1 MGIDI
6 QRFHETFFEES
17 REGLQTLES
26 GLLALDRGAAD
37 PDALNRIFRAAHS
50 IKGGAGTFGFT
61 AIADFTHGVE
71 STLDQLREGRLTPDR
86 ELIDI
91 LLRAADVMGMLL
103 DAAQSGDDVDI
114 DAITATQQALTAY
127 QPQTSIVRD
136 DTSASSAPVTETTWR
151 IRFQP
156 HEALFASG
164 NEPLRLLRELS
175 CLGVLEVEP
184 DPARLPPLDTLDP
197 EACYLGW
204 TLTLTTNVGRTQI
217 EEIFAWVEDECDL
230 VIEPLPAPSPD
241 PTAATA
247 DGEELPARRQPAA
260 GGESSLR
267 VSVDKIDALINLV
280 GELVINQAML
290 QQQAQDLDPVHNEML
305 LSGLSQLELH
315 TRRLQE
321 AVMAT
326 RMVPMA
332 FVFNRFPRVVRD
344 LAGRLDKCVRLETL
358 GESTELDRGVIERIT
373 DPLNH
378 IVRNSLDHGLETP
391 EQRRAAGKPE
401 TGTVT
406 LEASHEGGHIVIRVS
421 DDGRGLDRDRLLAKA
436 AERGIP
442 CQESMSNTEVWQLVF
457 APGFSTAAAV
467 TDVSGRGVGMDV
479 VKRNITNLGGQVEV
493 ASDTGR
499 GTDITI
505 RLPLTLAILDGMTV
519 AVGAE
524 NYIIP
529 LHSVVESLQPGGA
542 DVRRV
547 AGSSRVVRF
556 REEFLPL
563 VSAAGFFGVA
573 RAAGDNGAVIV
584 VVESGGQRL
593 ALQVDDLLGQQ
604 QVVIKSLE
612 ANYRHVPGVA
622 GATILGDGRV
632 ALILDIGE
640 LIGATRRPAAA

>member
-6 QRFHETFFEES
+6 ERFHQTFFEES
-17 REGLQTLES
+17 REGLQILET
-26 GLLALDRGAAD
+26 GLLALDQGTAD
-37 PDALNRIFRAAHS
+37 PDALHQIFRAAHS

-86 ELIDI
+86 DLIDI

-114 DAITATQQALTAY
+114 DAITATQQALAAY
-127 QPQTSIVRD
+127 QPQTAIVRD
-136 DTSASSAPVTETTWR
+136 DATASSAPVTETTWR

-175 CLGVLEVEP
+175 GLGVLQVEP

-204 TLTLTTNVGRTQI
+204 TLTLTTNADRAQV

-230 VIEPLPAPSPD
+230 VIEPLPAPSPE

-247 DGEELPARRQPAA
+247 EGDEPPARRQPAA

-290 QQQAQDLDPVHNEML
+290 QQQAQHLDPVHNEML

-344 LAGRLDKCVRLETL
+344 LAGRLDKRVRLETL

-391 EQRRAAGKPE
+391 VQRRAAGKPE

-442 CQESMSNTEVWQLVF
+442 CQESMSDAEVWQLIF

-479 VKRNITNLGGQVEV
+479 VKRNITNLSGQVEV
-493 ASDTGR
+493 ASETGR

-542 DVRRV
+542 DVRRL
-547 AGSSRVVRF
+547 AGNSKVVRF

-563 VSAAGFFGVA
+563 VSAAAFFGVA
-573 RAAGDNGAVIV
+573 RADGDNGAVIV

-612 ANYRHVPGVA
+612 ANYRHVAGVA

>member
-17 REGLQTLES
+17 REGLQILEA

-86 ELIDI
+86 DLIDI

-103 DAAQSGDDVDI
+103 DAAQSGDDVEI
-114 DAITATQQALTAY
+114 DAITATQQALAAY
-127 QPQTSIVRD
+127 QPQTSIVCD
-136 DTSASSAPVTETTWR
+136 DATASLAPTTEITWR

-175 CLGVLEVEP
+175 GLGALQVEA

-204 TLTLTTNVGRTQI
+204 TLTLTTNASRAQV

-230 VIEPLPAPSPD
+230 EIEPLPAPSPG
-241 PTAATA
+241 PSAATA
-247 DGEELPARRQPAA
+247 DGDEPPARRQSAA

-344 LAGRLDKCVRLETL
+344 LAGRLGKRVQLETL

-442 CQESMSNTEVWQLVF
+442 CQESMSNIEVWQLIF

-493 ASDTGR
+493 ASETGR

-542 DVRRV
+542 DVRRL
-547 AGSSRVVRF
+547 AGSSKVVRF

-563 VSAAGFFGVA
+563 VSAAAFFGVE

-612 ANYRHVPGVA
+612 ANYRHVAGVA